1 MDGFF
6 LFLSGFA
13 SGGLFVFLVINYA
26 VKSKNRAE
34 F

>member
-13 SGGLFVFLVINYA
+13 CGGLFVFAVINYA
-26 VKSKNRAE
+26 VKTKKRLY
-34 F
+34 